1 MTLEINDKHMK
12 KNLLLVF
19 FTSAFLLFAFLPKEK
34 PTLWLIGDSTVADG
48 SGNNGLW
55 GWGRYLHQFIDTNKI
70 YLRNYAQ
77 GGTSTRTFRTG
88 GIWDKKL
95 NRIGMWDSVYP
106 KLKSGDY
113 LLIQFGINDQ
123 SPVDD
128 STRSRGTLHGIGD
141 DSVSIFNKITQKQE
155 TVHSFGWYIKQFI
168 VEAKAKGVTVIVCTS
183 IPKNVWKEGKLLRG
197 EYGFC
202 SWSIE
207 SAKQEKAF
215 TIDLN
220 NLIGDIYE
228 KEGETIV
235 TKKYH
240 IAKDNT
246 HTIEAGAIL
255 NASVVAKG
263 IKELKGCKL
272 KKYLVSN

>member
-1 MTLEINDKHMK
+1 MK
-12 KNLLLVF
+12 KHLPLVLIA
-19 FTSAFLLFAFLPKEK
+19 SVLLLFAFLPKEK
-34 PTLWLIGDSTVADG
+34 PTLWLIGDSTVAEG

-55 GWGRYLHQFIDTNKI
+55 GWGRYLHQFIDTNKVCI
-70 YLRNYAQ
+70 RNYAQ

-95 NRIGMWDSVYP
+95 NKIGMWDSVYP
-106 KLKSGDY
+106 KFKSGDY

-128 STRSRGTLHGIGD
+128 STRSRGTLHGIGN
-141 DSVSIFNKITQKQE
+141 DSISIYNKITTQQE
-155 TVHSFGWYIKQFI
+155 TVHSFGWYIRQFI
-168 VEAKAKGVTVIVCTS
+168 IEAKAKGVTVIVCSS
-183 IPKNVWKEGKLLRG
+183 IPKNSWKEGRLLRG
-197 EYGFC
+197 ENGFC
-202 SWSIE
+202 AWSLAA
-207 SAKQEKAF
+207 AKQEKAF

-228 KEGETIV
+228 KEGETVV
-235 TKKYH
+235 TQKYH

-263 IKELKGCKL
+263 IKKLRDCKL
-272 KKYLVSN
+272 KKYVKSYEL

>member
-1 MTLEINDKHMK
+1 MRKH
-12 KNLLLVF
+12 LPLSLV
-19 FTSAFLLFAFLPKEK
+19 AIVIILFAFIPKEK

-55 GWGRYLHQFIDTNKI
+55 GWGKFLHQFVDTNKI
-70 YLRNYAQ
+70 NIRNYAQ

-95 NRIGMWDSVYP
+95 NKIGMWDSVFP
-106 KLKSGDY
+106 NLKSGDY

-128 STRSRGTLHGIGD
+128 STRSRGTLHGMGD

-155 TVHSFGWYIKQFI
+155 TVHTYGWYIKQFI
-168 VEAKAKGVTVIVCTS
+168 IEAKAKGVKVIVCSS
-183 IPKNVWKEGKLLRG
+183 IPKNSWKDGKLLRG
-197 EYGFC
+197 ENGFC
-202 SWSIE
+202 EWALE
-207 SAKQEKAF
+207 TAKQQAAYS
-215 TIDLN
+215 IDLN

-228 KEGETIV
+228 KEGEKNV
-235 TKKYH
+235 TEKYH

-246 HTIEAGAIL
+246 HTVEAGAFL

-263 IKELKGCKL
+263 IKSLKECKL
-272 KKYLVSN
+272 RKYVL

>member
-1 MTLEINDKHMK
+1 MK
-12 KNLLLVF
+12 KFLPIF
-19 FTSAFLLFAFLPKEK
+19 FIATAILFFAFIPKEK
-34 PTLWLIGDSTVADG
+34 PSLWLIGDSTVAEG

-55 GWGRYLHQFIDTNKI
+55 GWGKFLHQFIDTNKI
-70 YLRNYAQ
+70 SIRNYAQ

-95 NRIGMWDSVYP
+95 NKIGMWDSVYP

-141 DSVSIFNKITQKQE
+141 DSLSIFNKITKKQE
-155 TVHSFGWYIKQFI
+155 TVHSYGWYIKQFI
-168 VEAKAKGVTVIVCTS
+168 KEAKAKGVTVIICSS
-183 IPKNVWKEGKLLRG
+183 IPKNSWKEGKLLRG
-197 EYGFC
+197 ENGFC
-202 SWSIE
+202 EWALETAKHE
-207 SAKQEKAF
+207 SAYS
-215 TIDLN
+215 IDLN

-228 KEGETIV
+228 KEGEKNV
-235 TKKYH
+235 TEKYH

-246 HTIEAGAIL
+246 HTIKAGAIL
-255 NASVVAKG
+255 NASVVAEG
-263 IKELKGCKL
+263 IHKMKACKL
-272 KKYLVSN
+272 RKYVL